1 MLFMIYRTRRT
12 GQTGLTRLKPD
23 IYPLTPETY
32 FTLVKC
38 ITVRPLSI
46 AKVI

>member
-1 MLFMIYRTRRT
+1 MLFMIHRTRRT
-12 GQTGLTRLKPD
+12 GQIGLTILKAET
-23 IYPLTPETY
+23 YPLTPETY